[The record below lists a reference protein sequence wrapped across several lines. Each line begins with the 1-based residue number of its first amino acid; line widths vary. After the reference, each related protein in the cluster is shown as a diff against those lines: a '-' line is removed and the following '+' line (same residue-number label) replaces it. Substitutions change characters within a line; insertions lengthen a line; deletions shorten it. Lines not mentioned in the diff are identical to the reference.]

1 MAKSPVSLL
10 VVLDS
15 GLTYG
20 LQKLLLLM
28 LASLLPVLGVIG
40 LVVRGCKPEPPK
52 FPLARG
58 ATRV

>member
-28 LASLLPVLGVIG
+28 L
-40 LVVRGCKPEPPK
+40 K
-52 FPLARG
+52 
-58 ATRV
+58 